1 MNYTGNHFQRCCKLN
16 VVVQCSTSSW
26 NCILPHCQIYKL
38 FKDGQFEGN
47 AQELSVD
54 KHVYFSYPC
63 SAGSHLLTESFLEK
77 WLPLVPRPRVAY
89 LREGAKAN
97 VSTCLFRLMEFDFP
111 IEKYQ
116 RQEGAVSK

>member
-1 MNYTGNHFQRCCKLN
+1 MWLFSAVPHLGTAF
-16 VVVQCSTSSW
+16 S
-26 NCILPHCQIYKL
+26 PHCKIHKL

-54 KHVYFSYPC
+54 KHVYFGYPC
-63 SAGSHLLTESFLEK
+63 SAGFHMLTESLLEK
-77 WLPLVPRPRVAY
+77 WLPVVPWPHVAY

-97 VSTCLFRLMEFDFP
+97 VSTRLLRLMELDFP

-116 RQEGAVSK
+116 

>member
-1 MNYTGNHFQRCCKLN
+1 MWLFSAVPHLGTAF
-16 VVVQCSTSSW
+16 S
-26 NCILPHCQIYKL
+26 PHCQIYKL

-54 KHVYFSYPC
+54 KHVYVSYPC
-63 SAGSHLLTESFLEK
+63 NDGSHLLTESLLEK
-77 WLPLVPRPRVAY
+77 WLPLVPRRRVAY

-97 VSTCLFRLMEFDFP
+97 VSTRLFRLMEFDFP